1 MNELSCLHGS
11 EGYGACDDEAH
22 QRGRNA
28 GSNPLGRNDIGKSG
42 KKPRLFSNHV
52 RTAKNPLFFVPLS
65 ISISDAPDSEHS
77 TPFRVRFHR
86 TTKRQAEQQK
96 R

>member
-11 EGYGACDDEAH
+11 ERYGACDDEAH

-28 GSNPLGRNDIGKSG
+28 GVRFPGRNDIREKRQ
-42 KKPRLFSNHV
+42 KTTAIFKPCENSEEPAV
-52 RTAKNPLFFVPLS
+52 FVPLS
-65 ISISDAPDSEHS
+65 ISNCNALDSEHS
-77 TPFRVRFHR
+77 TLFRVSCHR
-86 TTKRQAEQQK
+86 TTNSQAEQQK

>member
-22 QRGRNA
+22 QRGRKRRERPS
-28 GSNPLGRNDIGKSG
+28 GQERHSG
-42 KKPRLFSNHV
+42 KA
-52 RTAKNPLFFVPLS
+52 AKNTAIFKLCENSEKTAVFVPLS
-65 ISISDAPDSEHS
+65 ISNCDALDSEHS
-77 TPFRVRFHR
+77 TPFRVSCHR
-86 TTKRQAEQQK
+86 TTNSQAEQQK

>member
-1 MNELSCLHGS
+1 MNELSCMHES
-11 EGYGACDDEAH
+11 ERYGACDDEAH

-28 GSNPLGRNDIGKSG
+28 GSDPPGRNDIREKRQ
-42 KKPRLFSNHV
+42 KTTAIFKPCENSEE
-52 RTAKNPLFFVPLS
+52 TAVFVPLP

-77 TPFRVRFHR
+77 MPFRVSCHR
-86 TTKRQAEQQK
+86 TTKSHAEQQK

>member
-1 MNELSCLHGS
+1 MSPGEVTHPRTKG
-11 EGYGACDDEAH
+11 DE
-22 QRGRNA
+22 NA
-28 GSNPLGRNDIGKSG
+28 GSDAPGRNDIREKRQ
-42 KKPRLFSNHV
+42 KTTTIFKPCENSEESTV
-52 RTAKNPLFFVPLS
+52 FVPLS

-77 TPFRVRFHR
+77 MPFRMSFHR